1 MYFIRIR
8 HIHLKEKNH
17 DSSNIILHHQW
28 VWLIK
33 MHKLHNRGAS
43 SLVANKHFIEI
54 VAQQKLNLHEKS

>member
-1 MYFIRIR
+1 M
-8 HIHLKEKNH
+8 HLKEKNH

-43 SLVANKHFIEI
+43 SLVANTHFIEI
-54 VAQQKLNLHEKS
+54 VVEQKLSLYEKS